1 MGVNVHLHIKKKE
14 DKSGVEYYV
23 DLCKLEVRLEN
34 IVCIWQAR
42 GIRVP
47 GSRHFERSGHSTFWD
62 SV

>member
-34 IVCIWQAR
+34 SLYMAGACHKGAR
-42 GIRVP
+42 E
-47 GSRHFERSGHSTFWD
+47 SAF
-62 SV
+62 